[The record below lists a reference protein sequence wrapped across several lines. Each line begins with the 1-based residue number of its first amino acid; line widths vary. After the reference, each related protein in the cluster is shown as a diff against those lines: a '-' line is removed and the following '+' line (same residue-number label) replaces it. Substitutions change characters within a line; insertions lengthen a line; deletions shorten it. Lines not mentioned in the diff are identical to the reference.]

1 LACVLLENAVLGIGV
16 IWRLEDL
23 PLLLRISLSR
33 ILMNEKNLKFSRK
46 NNKEPS
52 VPPRAVNSE
61 IVRAVGKLFTNGNIE
76 VSVRINTML

>member
-1 LACVLLENAVLGIGV
+1 M
-16 IWRLEDL
+16 WRLEDL

-46 NNKEPS
+46 NNKEPR
-52 VPPRAVNSE
+52 VPPRAVSSE

-76 VSVRINTML
+76 VSVRINTTL